1 MDTNIT
7 QYELSDLMLKEN
19 RSILAQVLMEWNEHV
34 YLTGLTE
41 LSESATEIIPASC
54 ETNISH
60 RDFRY
65 ITHQQNNA

>member
-41 LSESATEIIPASC
+41 LSESATEIIPVSC

-60 RDFRY
+60 RDFLHTVR
-65 ITHQQNNA
+65 TNN